1 MSNIY
6 LNPNQI
12 SLLQDV
18 LSAEIERLKQ
28 TLLSDELPQEVNDE
42 LSTQIDDLQ
51 TIQEN
56 LAN

>member
-6 LNPNQI
+6 LNPKQI
-12 SLLQDV
+12 ALLQDV

-28 TLLSDELPQEVNDE
+28 TIQSDELPQEVNDE

-51 TIQEN
+51 TIQESFVS
-56 LAN
+56 